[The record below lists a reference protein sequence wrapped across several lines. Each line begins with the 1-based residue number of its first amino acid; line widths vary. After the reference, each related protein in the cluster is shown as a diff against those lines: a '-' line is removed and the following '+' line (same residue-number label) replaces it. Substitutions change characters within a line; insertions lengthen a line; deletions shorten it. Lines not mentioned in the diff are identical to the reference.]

1 MASCGYGKDT
11 GQPNGFGPPSQSLT
25 GLLFTPKV
33 SDVASV
39 RAEQINRFDG
49 RSVRFAASEQRLDQA
64 CRQFPGANAIVR

>member
-1 MASCGYGKDT
+1 MASYGYGKDT
-11 GQPNGFGPPSQSLT
+11 GQPNRFGPPSQSLT

-33 SDVASV
+33 SDVASL

-49 RSVRFAASEQRLDQA
+49 RSVQFAATEQRLDQE